1 MSDYDI
7 VAAGPADIDPIMELE
22 VKAFDPELQASRQTV
37 LDRFAL
43 GHHMLVARL
52 RDPGQGGRLVGQI
65 SFSFIRFS
73 PDDPSSY
80 PTTFKAHSSQPVL
93 PDANTVCLYSLGVDP
108 ADRRVVLFRD
118 LRRRGPGDGAA
129 GGPGARGGRRPT
141 ALLQRERP
149 GQGPSRDPPHG
160 RALPGDGRHAVRRRV
175 PPRSRPGHVPAPH
188 RLPLLQAPPRLHPRG
203 HGQRRLAG
211 APLPGA
217 HAPAAARAR
226 ARARAA
232 PASRP
237 SSRRRPPPATRR
249 R

>member
-1 MSDYDI
+1 MSDYEI

-22 VKAFDPELQASRQTV
+22 AKAFDPELQASRQTV

-118 LRRRGPGDGAA
+118 LVEGALAMGRQA
-129 GGPGARGGRRPT
+129 G
-141 ALLQRERP
+141 LE
-149 GQGPSRDPPHG
+149 
-160 RALPGDGRHAVRRRV
+160 HAVADGQLPSYNGNDQVKARPEIRRMLERFRETGAM
-175 PPRSRPGHVPAPH
+175 PSDAEFLHDPA
-188 RLPLLQAPPRLHPRG
+188 LAMY
-203 HGQRRLAG
+203 RRLTACRFYKLLPDFIPEDTASG
-211 APLPGA
+211 GWRVLLYRVLTPPLPPVPEPGPEA
-217 HAPAAARAR
+217 GV
-226 ARARAA
+226 
-232 PASRP
+232 
-237 SSRRRPPPATRR
+237 
-249 R
+249 